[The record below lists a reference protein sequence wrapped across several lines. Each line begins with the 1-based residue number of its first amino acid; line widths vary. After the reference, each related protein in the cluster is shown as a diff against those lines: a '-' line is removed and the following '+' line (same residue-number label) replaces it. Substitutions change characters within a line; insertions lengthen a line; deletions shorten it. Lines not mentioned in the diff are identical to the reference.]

1 MELVFVRHGQTA
13 WNAERRFQ
21 GHTDIPLDDEGRAQ
35 AQALA
40 VHLQPEH
47 FDLAVTS
54 DLIRAATTAGLI
66 CAGRAL
72 TLETDVD
79 LREMRFGAWEG
90 LTWDG
95 IVARWPELAAAHET
109 SPRTYT
115 PEGGESYEALGE
127 RVMRVL
133 ARVTDRLAPEGR
145 ALIVSHAGVMHALVG
160 GMLGSE
166 AEASLRL
173 RFLHASIM
181 RAVGTPADG
190 WRLTAVNEVP
200 ADRVIGGPRQ

>member
-40 VHLQPEH
+40 MHLQPER

-54 DLIRAATTAGLI
+54 DLTRAATTAGLI
-66 CAGRAL
+66 CAGRNL

-90 LTWDG
+90 LTWDE
-95 IVARWPELAAAHET
+95 IVARWPDVAAAHQT
-109 SPRTYT
+109 TPRTYT
-115 PEGGESYEALGE
+115 PENGETYEALGE
-127 RVMRVL
+127 RVMRAL
-133 ARVTDRLAPEGR
+133 ARVTARLAPDGR
-145 ALIVSHAGVMHALVG
+145 ALIMSHAGVMHALVG
-160 GMLGSE
+160 GMLGAQ
-166 AEASLRL
+166 AEVSLRL
-173 RFLHASIM
+173 RFVPASIM
-181 RAVGTPADG
+181 RAVGSAADG
-190 WRLTAVNEVP
+190 WRLSAVNEVP
-200 ADRVIGGPRQ
+200 ADRIIDGTHR